1 MQQESGS
8 RQKMIDATIDL
19 MRRSGLSGA
28 GINEIVRAS
37 GAPKGSVYHFFPGGK
52 QQIAAEALTAYSQRV
67 LAFIEAALGSRRIA
81 SAKVTALFAAFAR
94 RVEEGEFRKSCPAG
108 TVCLDLDP
116 ELESLR
122 SVVANA
128 FDSWTHLIAHH
139 FTDGDRRAAESFAG
153 LLLTAIEG
161 AYIRA
166 RAERSSRPFKEAGTW
181 LAEIAAAHFGPTP
194 TSVRRRGRTTAS

>member
-1 MQQESGS
+1 MHEETGS
-8 RQKMIDATIDL
+8 RQRMIEATIDL

-52 QQIAAEALTAYSQRV
+52 QQIAAEALTAYSRRV
-67 LAFIEAALGSRRIA
+67 LDFIEAALGSRRVA

-122 SVVANA
+122 SVVAHA
-128 FDSWTHLIAHH
+128 FDSWIELMAHH
-139 FTDGDRRAAESFAG
+139 FTDGARRAAESFAG
-153 LLLTAIEG
+153 LLLTSIEG

-181 LAEIAAAHFGPTP
+181 LSKLAAVHFESGH
-194 TSVRRRGRTTAS
+194 VGQHRRRPVTA

>member
-1 MQQESGS
+1 MPQESGS
-8 RQKMIDATIDL
+8 RQRMIEATIDL
-19 MRRSGLSGA
+19 MRRSGLTGA

-52 QQIAAEALTAYSQRV
+52 QQIASEALMAYSRRV
-67 LAFIEAALGSRRIA
+67 LEFIEAALGSRRSA

-122 SVVANA
+122 NVVANA
-128 FDSWTHLIAHH
+128 FGSWTHLIAHH
-139 FTDGDRRAAESFAG
+139 FTDGDRRDAESFAG

-181 LAEIAAAHFGPTP
+181 LAKLAASRYEVELA
-194 TSVRRRGRTTAS
+194 SKRRRR